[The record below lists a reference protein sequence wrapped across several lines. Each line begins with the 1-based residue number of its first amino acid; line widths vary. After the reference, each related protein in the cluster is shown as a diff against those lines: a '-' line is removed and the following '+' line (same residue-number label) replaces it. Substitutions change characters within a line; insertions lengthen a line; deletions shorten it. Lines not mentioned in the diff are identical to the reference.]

1 MLTLINPVP
10 RAEPFDVDGWLFELK
25 FDGFGA
31 AADTVRSRLISR
43 NGHRMKQFEEVP
55 ATIVNNAVLFVE
67 SRADADDDGY
77 KRH

>member
-1 MLTLINPVP
+1 MVARFFVASALHYRP
-10 RAEPFDVDGWLFELK
+10 RA
-25 FDGFGA
+25 
-31 AADTVRSRLISR
+31 
-43 NGHRMKQFEEVP
+43 